1 MIIELQCSNCGE
13 RLSLEPTEFWKDGW
27 RFTGV
32 PYCPHCIKSWKERNG
47 QEWNEQYDGE
57 KMKDKFYEYLFDKIE
72 RERGESEEYVVY
84 ENKDSI
90 TKELSRIINSI
101 DYTKNKLDGDYNDL
115 YDCYVSD
122 LEKAREDNN
131 SLISNIV
138 EELESAI
145 DDLEDLKDDIFLK
158 EIY

>member
-1 MIIELQCSNCGE
+1 MRIELQCSNCGE
-13 RLSLEPTEFWKDGW
+13 RLSLEPTEFWKYGW

-32 PYCPHCIKSWKERNG
+32 PYCHHCIKTWKERNG
-47 QEWNEQYDGE
+47 QEWNEQYDE
-57 KMKDKFYEYLFDKIE
+57 AYLKDKFYEYLFDKIE

-90 TKELSRIINSI
+90 TKELGKIINSI
-101 DYTKNKLDGDYNDL
+101 DYARNKLESDYNDL
-115 YDCYVSD
+115 YDCYISD

-131 SLISNIV
+131 SLIDNIV
-138 EELESAI
+138 EELVSAI
-145 DDLEDLKDDIFLK
+145 DDLEDLKDDIFIK

>member
-72 RERGESEEYVVY
+72 RDRGESEEYVVY